1 METSQET
8 FQVFVPLQ
16 SKIKVW
22 VRRLSV
28 AALTHYFSKTF
39 SCVPVA
45 DWTVSSC
52 LLFLD
57 MVSSAMVDVFMLHII
72 RLFYVKETVV
82 LYYGYYNL
90 QIIFPVDINKTIF
103 LSHSA
108 AFLSK
113 AFV

>member
-1 METSQET
+1 
-8 FQVFVPLQ
+8 
-16 SKIKVW
+16 
-22 VRRLSV
+22 
-28 AALTHYFSKTF
+28 
-39 SCVPVA
+39 
-45 DWTVSSC
+45 
-52 LLFLD
+52 
-57 MVSSAMVDVFMLHII
+57 MVSGAMVDVFMLHII

-90 QIIFPVDINKTIF
+90 QIIFPVDINKNIF